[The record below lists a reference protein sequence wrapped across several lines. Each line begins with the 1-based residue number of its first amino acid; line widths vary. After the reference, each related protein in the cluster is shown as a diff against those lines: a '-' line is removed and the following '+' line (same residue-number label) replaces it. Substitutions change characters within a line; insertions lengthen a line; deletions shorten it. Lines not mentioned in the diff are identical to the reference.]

1 MARGKLQWITILW
14 LSLLIDPWTVV
25 FFCSVLE
32 DCILWEEWGVKGLIY
47 LIGNKQSDILLH
59 VVVSRLADIPGCIFA
74 GLLGMV
80 VDTLLISSVALAKS
94 PLMLLK
100 GWKQL
105 TMDLLGQQGSCVD
118 AACVPLAGLAI
129 LLWPLVVCA
138 TAFTAMICSPF
149 FGLFSAV
156 IVYQVGDLSPISL
169 LNSCNSCRW
178 VTVINALWRTTAGL
192 HAANFLKGD
201 AIIDSLIKCWEA
213 FGGIWAEVIWK
224 FQDYLKVL
232 FRDHEKC
239 LYFREAPCLQYA
251 LLFLADIFS

>member
-1 MARGKLQWITILW
+1 M
-14 LSLLIDPWTVV
+14 
-25 FFCSVLE
+25 
-32 DCILWEEWGVKGLIY
+32 
-47 LIGNKQSDILLH
+47 
-59 VVVSRLADIPGCIFA
+59 VVSRLADIPGCIFV

-138 TAFTAMICSPF
+138 TVFSAMICSPF

-169 LNSCNSCRW
+169 LNSCNSCR
-178 VTVINALWRTTAGL
+178 
-192 HAANFLKGD
+192 
-201 AIIDSLIKCWEA
+201 
-213 FGGIWAEVIWK
+213 
-224 FQDYLKVL
+224 
-232 FRDHEKC
+232 
-239 LYFREAPCLQYA
+239 
-251 LLFLADIFS
+251 

>member
-1 MARGKLQWITILW
+1 
-14 LSLLIDPWTVV
+14 V
-25 FFCSVLE
+25 
-32 DCILWEEWGVKGLIY
+32 
-47 LIGNKQSDILLH
+47 
-59 VVVSRLADIPGCIFA
+59 

-138 TAFTAMICSPF
+138 TVFTAMICSPF

-156 IVYQVGDLSPISL
+156 IVYQESSLFFGLSHIVAVVAEFDEYSNDFL
-169 LNSCNSCRW
+169 YLNEGSCLPRYQS
-178 VTVINALWRTTAGL
+178 
-192 HAANFLKGD
+192 
-201 AIIDSLIKCWEA
+201 
-213 FGGIWAEVIWK
+213 
-224 FQDYLKVL
+224 
-232 FRDHEKC
+232 
-239 LYFREAPCLQYA
+239 PLQ
-251 LLFLADIFS
+251 F